1 MQIPFPAEAEG
12 KIKGIIVTAV
22 HRPEDGIVPAPD
34 FVSRYFGPWNGID
47 EDPVTGLITS
57 LLFDLSSPSCI
68 TTKLILLDTLPTG
81 SAHTALAP
89 YWHRKRDQMKGREE
103 SVSLIGFQAAPGRGG
118 YVGVEP
124 NFETQRVLLRGSA
137 VTVLRGTFDLLP

>member
-12 KIKGIIVTAV
+12 KVKGIVVTAA
-22 HRPEDGIVPAPD
+22 HRPEDGIVPPPD

-47 EDPVTGLITS
+47 EDPVTGLIS
-57 LLFDLSSPSCI
+57 FFCLLFLLCLVAPSDSHSF
-68 TTKLILLDTLPTG
+68 TLDTG
-81 SAHTALAP
+81 SAQEALAP
-89 YWHRKRDQMKGREE
+89 YWYGKRDQMKGRED
-103 SVSLIGFQAAPGRGG
+103 STSLIGFQAAPGRGG

-137 VTVLRGTFDLLP
+137 VTVLRGTFDLLS